1 MIDQT
6 YLEAL
11 KATAETALATAQAC
25 LKLIEQQQREIDENK
40 YTSLESAAAA
50 LGDGISANM
59 LKERCANG
67 SFKHGVHFIN
77 SSDGSRS
84 NYLIMVRAVRKHFET
99 EPAKRSLAK
108 RR

>member
-25 LKLIEQQQREIDENK
+25 LKLIEQQQRDFDENK
-40 YTSLESAAAA
+40 YVSLESAATA

-59 LKERCANG
+59 LKERCADG
-67 SFKHGVHFIN
+67 RFKHGVHFVN
-77 SSDGSRS
+77 SSDGTRS
-84 NYLIMVRAVRKHFET
+84 NYLIMVRAARKYFET
-99 EPAKRSLAK
+99 APAKRPLAK
-108 RR
+108 R